1 MSINKENITKKLA
14 AGIEEQNFQK
24 LLKPQKS

>member
-14 AGIEEQNFQK
+14 ARIEEHNFQK